1 VGFPISSKYNLEEKE
16 MFVPETWQDVII
28 NFSIRVFWALV
39 ILLLGWLLARL
50 FTRLVKSGMRKAN
63 VDESLAKFTGH
74 LVYYAILVFAVVG
87 ALDRLG
93 VATASIIA
101 VVGAIGLAIGL
112 ALQGALGN
120 FAAGVLIILFH
131 PYRVGDLV
139 EVSGEFGTVEDIQIF
154 TTMLRSPENKT
165 IIIPNGQ
172 ATGGNIINYSTKGTL
187 RVDMVFGI
195 GYGDDIKK
203 AKQILEEI
211 VAADERVLEDPA
223 PTIALSEL
231 GDSSVNFVVRP
242 FVKVENYWGV
252 YFDTT
257 EKVKARFDAEGISI
271 PFPQRDV
278 HLFQEISNN

>member
-1 VGFPISSKYNLEEKE
+1 MLIPA
-16 MFVPETWQDVII
+16 TWQEYIV

-50 FTRLVKSGMRKAN
+50 FTRLIKRIMGKAN
-63 VDESLAKFTGH
+63 VDESLVKFTGH
-74 LVYYAILVFAVVG
+74 LVYYSILVFAVVG

-93 VATASIIA
+93 VATTSLIA

-112 ALQGALGN
+112 ALQGSLSN
-120 FAAGVLIILFH
+120 FAAGVLIILFR
-131 PYRVGDLV
+131 PYKVGDLV

-154 TTMLRSPENKT
+154 NTIIKSPENKT
-165 IIIPNGQ
+165 IIIPNAQ
-172 ATGGNIINYSTKGTL
+172 ATGGNIINYTTKGTL

-195 GYGDDIKK
+195 GYSDDIKK
-203 AKQILEEI
+203 AKQILQEI

-242 FVKVENYWGV
+242 FARVEDYWGV

-257 EKVKARFDAEGISI
+257 EAVKDRFDAEGISI

-278 HLFQEISNN
+278 HLFQEPSNN

>member
-1 VGFPISSKYNLEEKE
+1 MLIPA
-16 MFVPETWQDVII
+16 TWQDLIV
-28 NFSIRVFWALV
+28 NFSMRIFWAIV

-50 FTRLVKSGMRKAN
+50 ATQLVKSAMGKAN

-93 VATASIIA
+93 VATTSIIA
-101 VVGAIGLAIGL
+101 VVGAVGLAIGL
-112 ALQGALGN
+112 ALQGSLSN

-131 PYRVGDLV
+131 PYRVGDVV

-154 TTMLRSPENKT
+154 NTVIKSPENKT
-165 IIIPNGQ
+165 IIVPNAQ
-172 ATGGNIINYSTKGTL
+172 ATWSNITNYSTKGTL

-211 VAADERVLEDPA
+211 VTADERVLEDPA

-242 FVKVENYWGV
+242 FAKVADYWGV

-257 EKVKARFDAEGISI
+257 ETVKERFDAEGISI

-278 HLFQEISNN
+278 HLFQEISKN

>member
-1 VGFPISSKYNLEEKE
+1 
-16 MFVPETWQDVII
+16 MFIPETWQDLII

-74 LVYYAILVFAVVG
+74 LVYYSILVFAVVG

-93 VATASIIA
+93 VATASLIA
-101 VVGAIGLAIGL
+101 VVGAVGLAIGL
-112 ALQGALGN
+112 ALQGSLSN

-154 TTMLRSPENKT
+154 NTVIKSPENKT

-172 ATGGNIINYSTKGTL
+172 ATGSNIPNYSTKGTL

-195 GYGDDIKK
+195 GYNDDIKK
-203 AKQILEEI
+203 AKQILKEI
-211 VAADERVLEDPA
+211 VTTDERVLKDPA

-242 FVKVENYWGV
+242 FARVEDYWGV

-257 EKVKARFDAEGISI
+257 EAVKERFDAEGISI

-278 HLFQEISNN
+278 HLFQEISTN

>member
-1 VGFPISSKYNLEEKE
+1 MIPA
-16 MFVPETWQDVII
+16 TWQDLIV
-28 NFSIRVFWALV
+28 NFSIKVFWALV

-50 FTRLVKSGMRKAN
+50 FARLIKSAMGKAN
-63 VDESLAKFTGH
+63 VDESLVKFTGH

-93 VATASIIA
+93 VATASLIA

-112 ALQGALGN
+112 ALQGSLSN
-120 FAAGVLIILFH
+120 FAAGVLIILFR
-131 PYRVGDLV
+131 PYKVGDLV

-154 TTMLRSPENKT
+154 TTVINSPENKT
-165 IIIPNGQ
+165 IIIPNAQ
-172 ATGGNIINYSTKGTL
+172 ATGGNITNYTTKGTL

-195 GYGDDIKK
+195 GYNDDIKK

-242 FVKVENYWGV
+242 FARVEDYWGV
-252 YFDTT
+252 YFGTT
-257 EKVKARFDAEGISI
+257 EAVKDRFDAEGISI

-278 HLFQEISNN
+278 HLFQEPSTN

>member
-1 VGFPISSKYNLEEKE
+1 MLL
-16 MFVPETWQDVII
+16 PENWQELVV
-28 NFSIRVFWALV
+28 NFSMRIFWALV

-50 FTRLVKSGMRKAN
+50 FRKLVRSAMGKAN
-63 VDESLAKFTGH
+63 VDESLVRFTGH
-74 LVYYAILVFAVVG
+74 LVYYSILVFAVVG

-93 VATASIIA
+93 VATASLIA

-112 ALQGALGN
+112 ALQGSLSN
-120 FAAGVLIILFH
+120 FAAGVLIILFR
-131 PYRVGDLV
+131 PYKVGDIV
-139 EVSGEFGTVEDIQIF
+139 KVSGEFGTVEDIQIF
-154 TTMLRSPENKT
+154 NTVVITPDNKT
-165 IIIPNGQ
+165 VIIPNAQ
-172 ATGGNIINYSTKGTL
+172 ATGGNIINYSARGHI

-203 AKQILEEI
+203 TKQILEEI
-211 VAADERVLEDPA
+211 VTADERVLADPA

-242 FVKVENYWGV
+242 FAKVADYWSV

-257 EKVKARFDAEGISI
+257 EAVKERFDAEGISI

-278 HLFQEISNN
+278 HLFKAE